1 MMAIT
6 YTDDDDDNQ
15 SDDDDNQSDDFDS
28 DDAYA
33 NKKDGADDD
42 KVEYNVGW
50 LLGWVK
56 KPNICICS

>member
-1 MMAIT
+1 MAIT
-6 YTDDDDDNQ
+6 YTHDDDDNQ
-15 SDDDDNQSDDFDS
+15 SDDDDS
-28 DDAYA
+28 DDAFA
-33 NKKDGADDD
+33 NKKDGDDDD